1 MEQSLTLGIINSLN
15 NACKARFSGD
25 SAACCTSYISAIEGL
40 TRIYANKVIKGFEK
54 GFEGLDDALDF
65 GDVLGCVHYLDNKSL
80 YPDIDSVA
88 LNYNTMLME
97 IVSEIDKEPNE
108 IKISRTK

>member
-15 NACKARFSGD
+15 NACEARFSGD
-25 SAACCTSYISAIEGL
+25 SACCTSYISAIEGL
-40 TRIYANKVIKGFEK
+40 TQIYTNNVINGFES
-54 GFEGLDDALDF
+54 LDKALDF

-88 LNYNTMLME
+88 LNYNTTLME
-97 IVSEIDKEPNE
+97 IVSNFDKEHNE